1 MSQDRPPA
9 WLARFSSTRL
19 GRALRGL
26 DDKAMRDQGAFERR
40 VKAATFVGL
49 LALVAAK
56 VVGGLRD
63 GQGVVIAVFGAML
76 SGVLFF
82 YVLRWKSNGG

>member
-1 MSQDRPPA
+1 M
-9 WLARFSSTRL
+9 
-19 GRALRGL
+19 RGL
-26 DDKAMRDQGAFERR
+26 DDRTMRDQAAFERR
-40 VKAATFVGL
+40 MKAATFVGL

-56 VVGGLRD
+56 LVGGLRS

-82 YVLRWKSNGG
+82 YVLRWRSDRG